1 VVLTFEVFDKVGED
15 EAQGIMVV
23 PDWLGSMMARK
34 IKYCEQLEL
43 VARRL
48 GGQGIR

>member
-1 VVLTFEVFDKVGED
+1 MVLTFEVFNKVGED
-15 EAQGIMVV
+15 EAQGILVV

-34 IKYCEQLEL
+34 IVYCEQLER